1 MDKGIL
7 EQLLE
12 SSRHEFLKDRKK
24 DLHNVLKSLAY
35 FSFSP
40 EKDDFQVVYNFFHI
54 LKGAGGLNLNRLSD
68 IGSEAQELLYEVEE
82 ENNISDNT
90 LVKLIKLIGEVIKII
105 DERLGSYEDDVN
117 QINQENKIQEISIS
131 RGSNKNNT
139 NNSRRKILIVD
150 DENPIRELLRLY
162 FEKEQFE
169 VLEAENGAQAMT
181 IFEEKKPDIIILDIM
196 MPIMDGLEVC
206 QQIRKNDMTPLILLT
221 AKGEDEDRILGLE
234 IGADDYITKPF
245 NPREVVAR
253 AKAVLRRTP
262 RNDIS
267 SEILNFPDLEINII
281 EHTVKVKDQ
290 SVALTQ
296 KERELLWFLASQP
309 GKVLSRS
316 QLLEK
321 VWEYAYSGDTRTVDT
336 HVKRLRK
343 KLGLSDDH
351 DFPWDITTVWGI
363 GYKFELKP

>member
-1 MDKGIL
+1 MITTK
-7 EQLLE
+7 
-12 SSRHEFLKDRKK
+12 
-24 DLHNVLKSLAY
+24 
-35 FSFSP
+35 
-40 EKDDFQVVYNFFHI
+40 
-54 LKGAGGLNLNRLSD
+54 
-68 IGSEAQELLYEVEE
+68 
-82 ENNISDNT
+82 T
-90 LVKLIKLIGEVIKII
+90 
-105 DERLGSYEDDVN
+105 
-117 QINQENKIQEISIS
+117 
-131 RGSNKNNT
+131 
-139 NNSRRKILIVD
+139 KILIVD

-206 QQIRKNDMTPLILLT
+206 QQIRKNDMTTLILLT